1 MNVFEAL
8 HDTPGALAVSAG
20 DIEALFTRED
30 AVTALFFAGDRDR
43 SGESADVAVVLR
55 ELVRCHAGR
64 LRAGLMDAADE
75 RKLKAL
81 FGVTSTPTLVFVR
94 GRTTLGAIERM
105 KGWDHYTAR
114 VEELLGGE
122 ASTTREEATL
132 Q

>member
-8 HDTPGALAVSAG
+8 RDTPGAMAVSAG
-20 DIEALFTRED
+20 DLEALFTRDD

-43 SGESADVAVVLR
+43 TGEAADVAVVLR

-64 LRAGLMDAADE
+64 LRAGLMEAADE

-81 FGVTSTPTLVFVR
+81 FGVSTTPSLVFVR
-94 GRTTLGAIERM
+94 GRATLGAIDRM
-105 KGWDHYTAR
+105 KGWDHYAAR
-114 VEELLGGE
+114 VGE
-122 ASTTREEATL
+122 MLDGAAGTRGEATL